1 MEVIKSYL
9 DSIFMNLP
17 KNKEM
22 ERLKNEMYYNMEER
36 YHELKI
42 EGKPENEAIGIVIS
56 EFGNVN
62 ELLEE
67 MGIDPEENKGDYT
80 LIDVEESRK
89 FISLKNKTSRLIGI
103 GVGLILLGVSL
114 LILISLL
121 VDRNLIL
128 QTLPK
133 NTRETIPVI
142 ILLLMVIPAVVLF
155 IYSGTKLQKFK
166 FIEDGQFDLTSDV
179 KYILKKELDE
189 ITAKQSI
196 SIIIGVSLCIFSV
209 VVLLAGSLFDN
220 ISEFGI
226 CPMLLIIAVA
236 VYILITGSS
245 TVNAYKQLL
254 KIEDY
259 EPKKKKNEKVIGAV
273 AGIVWPLAVCIFL
286 FCGFVLDL
294 WAICWIVFPITGILF
309 GGFAAFYNSIKA
321 DK

>member
-9 DSIFMNLP
+9 DNIFMNLP

-179 KYILKKELDE
+179 KYILKKR
-189 ITAKQSI
+189 IGRNYSQAKHQYYYWCQP
-196 SIIIGVSLCIFSV
+196 LHIFRCC
-209 VVLLAGSLFDN
+209 FT
-220 ISEFGI
+220 
-226 CPMLLIIAVA
+226 CRLLI
-236 VYILITGSS
+236 
-245 TVNAYKQLL
+245 
-254 KIEDY
+254 
-259 EPKKKKNEKVIGAV
+259 
-273 AGIVWPLAVCIFL
+273 
-286 FCGFVLDL
+286 
-294 WAICWIVFPITGILF
+294 
-309 GGFAAFYNSIKA
+309 
-321 DK
+321 

>member
-9 DSIFMNLP
+9 DNIFMNLP

-179 KYILKKELDE
+179 
-189 ITAKQSI
+189 
-196 SIIIGVSLCIFSV
+196 
-209 VVLLAGSLFDN
+209 
-220 ISEFGI
+220 
-226 CPMLLIIAVA
+226 
-236 VYILITGSS
+236 
-245 TVNAYKQLL
+245 
-254 KIEDY
+254 
-259 EPKKKKNEKVIGAV
+259 
-273 AGIVWPLAVCIFL
+273 
-286 FCGFVLDL
+286 
-294 WAICWIVFPITGILF
+294 
-309 GGFAAFYNSIKA
+309 
-321 DK
+321 